1 MPAAA
6 ACRGSRGS
14 PRAVPTLSMFSLG
27 PRGHAIDLILGSMGG
42 KGSHARSWKV
52 PCPSPLCVGEGSL
65 SCSNSPFALQS
76 QGKSKQKSD
85 MALGGQDGACRMGNW
100 GIMKGPNRD

>member
-27 PRGHAIDLILGSMGG
+27 PQGHARDLILGSMGG

-65 SCSNSPFALQS
+65 SCSNPPFAPAVSGQE
-76 QGKSKQKSD
+76 QIEVRYG
-85 MALGGQDGACRMGNW
+85 LGRPGRGLQDG
-100 GIMKGPNRD
+100 